1 MENLTEE
8 QFYERY
14 TPQIN
19 HILWDKYKDI
29 YEGTPTTQE
38 DITSFGGGMYETFG
52 SEVDYVITMAVKG
65 HVATIV
71 DEDGDMYIYSG
82 FHRFNRMGYLVLDKE
97 IEQEFIVKLD

>member
-19 HILWDKYKDI
+19 HILWDKYKD
-29 YEGTPTTQE
+29 TPTSQE
-38 DITSFGGGMYETFG
+38 DITSFGGCMYETFG
-52 SEVDYVITMAVKG
+52 EEVDYVISMAIKG
-65 HVATIV
+65 RVATIV
-71 DEDGDMYIYSG
+71 DEDGDMFIYSG

-97 IEQEFIVKLD
+97 ITEEFIVKLD